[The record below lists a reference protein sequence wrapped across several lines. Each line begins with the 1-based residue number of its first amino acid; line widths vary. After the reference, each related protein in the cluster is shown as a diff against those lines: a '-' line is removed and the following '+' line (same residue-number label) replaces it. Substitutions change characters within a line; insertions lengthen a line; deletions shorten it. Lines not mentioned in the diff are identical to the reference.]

1 MSNGS
6 RNNSGRL
13 SRAELDGAVY
23 YTLRPAAE
31 ALEEKYPGGA
41 LDFAELLGEELQLAK
56 VQVLVGKPQH
66 AVSAEGELDLAETA
80 LAQRARQ
87 IDAASRRPKHRAC
100 GFNGE
105 HCRLLVYPKSGSW
118 LGCPLSDVGWDNR
131 GLRFRRG

>member
-56 VQVLVGKPQH
+56 VQMLVGKPQH
-66 AVSAEGELDLAETA
+66 AVSAEGEQDLAET
-80 LAQRARQ
+80 
-87 IDAASRRPKHRAC
+87 P
-100 GFNGE
+100 
-105 HCRLLVYPKSGSW
+105 
-118 LGCPLSDVGWDNR
+118 
-131 GLRFRRG
+131 